1 MNNTGKVLVAFAA
14 GAAAGAMLGV
24 LFAPAK
30 GSKIRQRIHDEGKKI
45 VTDLED
51 TIRRSK
57 EKLDHLRDD
66 IERKVNEDKK
76 IVHSRS

>member
-24 LFAPAK
+24 LFAPDK
-30 GSKIRQRIHDEGKKI
+30 GSRTRRKIQDEGKKI

-51 TIRRSK
+51 TIQRSK
-57 EKLDHLRDD
+57 EKLEHLRND
-66 IERKVNEDKK
+66 IEKKVNEEKK
-76 IVHSRS
+76 LVHSRS